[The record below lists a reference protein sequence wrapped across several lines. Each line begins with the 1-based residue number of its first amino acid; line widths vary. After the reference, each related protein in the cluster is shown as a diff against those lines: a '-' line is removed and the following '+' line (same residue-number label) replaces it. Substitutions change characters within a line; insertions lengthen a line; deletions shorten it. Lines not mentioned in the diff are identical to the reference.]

1 MTRPLHIGL
10 LGAMPE
16 EIGCD
21 LSHLHQ
27 SSSSRHSDLTLHP
40 GVWFISY
47 G

>member
-21 LSHLHQ
+21 LSHLHEH
-27 SSSSRHSDLTLHP
+27 SSSGTA
-40 GVWFISY
+40 ISPCTNVS
-47 G
+47 GLMASS